1 MLGFKWWKIY
11 TILFYLI
18 NLFFWIS
25 FSFGLF
31 DYQHQGFTRELF
43 ITVGL
48 LFAILTTL
56 LIYSLSLN
64 IIAFSLITILSFN
77 FIIWIINYIYIKN
90 RLKLIS
96 NYKEKIDLD
105 SKES

>member
-11 TILFYLI
+11 SIVFYLS
-18 NLFFWIS
+18 NLLFGIFF
-25 FSFGLF
+25 FFGLF
-31 DYQHQGFTRELF
+31 DYQHLGFTRELF
-43 ITVGL
+43 VTIGL
-48 LFAILTTL
+48 LFAILSTL